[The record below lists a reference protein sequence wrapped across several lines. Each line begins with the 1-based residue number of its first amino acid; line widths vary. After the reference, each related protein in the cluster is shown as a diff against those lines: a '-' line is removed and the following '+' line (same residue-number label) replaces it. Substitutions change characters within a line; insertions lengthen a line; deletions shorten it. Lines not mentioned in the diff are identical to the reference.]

1 MRDRRF
7 LLRSLGAVV
16 ILILLAVMLP
26 VRNVASNSIYTG
38 WGFPYRAFS
47 ELPSTVIKLNGG
59 LLEIAFAPGTT
70 SLPRGEILA
79 WAERSASLVVSY
91 YGRPPTPTAKLLF
104 VPVPGRKINGTTYG
118 YAGAASR
125 ILFGS
130 DTTSAG
136 LEKDWVLVHELVHHG
151 FPYIVGP
158 RNWMHEGVATY
169 VEPIARAQMG
179 LISADHVWRQLV
191 LGLPHGQPG
200 RGDNGLDGTPTW
212 GRTYWGGAMFFLLAD
227 IELRRR
233 TNNRRGLQHVLQLTV
248 AEGGNITQEWTVE
261 RFTAASARA
270 TGTDVM
276 AQLYD
281 CLKDTPR
288 EIVLGALWR
297 DLGVKLV
304 ERKVQYND
312 AAQLAH
318 IRRAIT
324 EPLHSAA
331 DRSQVLANSKIRTS
345 NASSCSTI
353 PWIRRR

>member
-1 MRDRRF
+1 MRDPR
-7 LLRSLGAVV
+7 LLRRSLRFVVVV
-16 ILILLAVMLP
+16 ILLVAMLP
-26 VRNVASNSIYTG
+26 VRNVASDSIYTG

-47 ELPSTVIKLNGG
+47 ELPSTPIKLNGG
-59 LLEIAFAPGTT
+59 VLEVAFAPGVTA
-70 SLPRGEILA
+70 LRRDEILG
-79 WAERSASLVVSY
+79 WAEQSARSVVAY
-91 YGRPPTPTAKLLF
+91 YGRLPTPTAKLLF
-104 VPVPGRKINGTTYG
+104 VPRPGRRINGTTYG
-118 YAGAASR
+118 YVGAASR

-179 LISADHVWRQLV
+179 LIPVDEVWRQLV
-191 LGLPHGQPG
+191 VGLPHGQP
-200 RGDNGLDGTPTW
+200 RQGDKGLDGTPTW

-227 IELRRR
+227 VELRRR
-233 TNNRRGLQHVLQLTV
+233 TANQRGLQHVLRQTV
-248 AEGGNITQEWTVE
+248 SEGGNITQEWTVE
-261 RFTAASARA
+261 RFNVVSARA

-281 CLKDTPR
+281 CLKDTPQ
-288 EIVLGALWR
+288 VVDLTMLWS

-304 ERKVQYND
+304 GRKVEYDDN
-312 AAQLAH
+312 AQLAN

-324 EPLHSAA
+324 QPPLVSAQGSPGSRVTPERRA
-331 DRSQVLANSKIRTS
+331 
-345 NASSCSTI
+345 NASACTTF
-353 PWIRRR
+353 PWIKQL